1 MATGIKRE
9 PKDYA
14 SALLG
19 HFGLTRVGNIY
30 SFASRIGLKVKEV
43 DSNDWEGALLR
54 TPNKLKGIVAVKRSI
69 RETGRKNFTIAHEIG
84 HFILPGHGT
93 SECFCTDV
101 DINSWQGH
109 IARTH
114 EHAAN
119 QFASELLLPTR
130 QIYEILQKKSL
141 SLSLIMDLSVDFGTS
156 ITATAIKCVE
166 VTDEPCALVWSVN
179 RQVKWSSRSE
189 NFSYFVT
196 SDGQLGDDSIAGRL
210 FQNHVEKHLEGEI
223 SIDVWANNTSHT
235 DATIWEDSLYI
246 PNYDAVLTILTT
258 L

>member
-1 MATGIKRE
+1 MATRIKRE

-14 SALLG
+14 SALLE

-43 DSNDWEGALLR
+43 DSDDWEGALLR

-93 SECFCTDV
+93 SECFCTAV
-101 DINSWQGH
+101 DINSWQTH
-109 IARTH
+109 IAQTH
-114 EHAAN
+114 ELAAN

-130 QIYEILQKKSL
+130 QINEILQKKSL
-141 SLSLIMDLSVDFGTS
+141 TLSLIIDLSIQFDTS
-156 ITATAIKCVE
+156 LTATAIKCIE
-166 VTDEPCALVWSVN
+166 ITNEPCALVWSVN
-179 RQVKWSSRSE
+179 RKVKWASRSE

-223 SIDVWANNTSHT
+223 SIDVWANNSSDK
-235 DATIWEDSLYI
+235 DATIWEDSLYM
-246 PNYDAVLTILTT
+246 PNYDAVLTILTIQ
-258 L
+258 

>member
-1 MATGIKRE
+1 MATGFKRE

-14 SALLG
+14 RALLR
-19 HFGLTRVGNIY
+19 HFGLTRVDNIY

-54 TPNKLKGIVAVKRSI
+54 TPNKLKGIVAIKRSI
-69 RETGRKNFTIAHEIG
+69 REAGRKNFTIAHEIG

-93 SECFCTDV
+93 SECFCTAA

-114 EHAAN
+114 ELAAN

-141 SLSLIMDLSVDFGTS
+141 TLSLIIDLSAEFGTS
-156 ITATAIKCVE
+156 ITATAIKCIE
-166 VTDEPCALVWSVN
+166 ITEESCALIWSVN
-179 RQVKWSSRSE
+179 RRVKWTSRSE
-189 NFSYFVT
+189 NFSYFLT
-196 SDGQLGDDSIAGRL
+196 TDENLGDDSIAGRL
-210 FQNHVEKHLEGEI
+210 FQNHDEKHLEGEI
-223 SIDVWANNTSHT
+223 AIDVWVDNSSDN
-235 DATIWEDSLYI
+235 DATICEDSLYM
-246 PNYDAVLTILTT
+246 PNYDAVLTILTI